1 MHSMQQAISEFQKL
15 SLSKRDQVQNLSCEN
30 QFYMH
35 EIEMSFSYQ
44 WLCSNGEL
52 SWVISA
58 VNSPG

>member
-44 WLCSNGEL
+44 WLCSNGGL